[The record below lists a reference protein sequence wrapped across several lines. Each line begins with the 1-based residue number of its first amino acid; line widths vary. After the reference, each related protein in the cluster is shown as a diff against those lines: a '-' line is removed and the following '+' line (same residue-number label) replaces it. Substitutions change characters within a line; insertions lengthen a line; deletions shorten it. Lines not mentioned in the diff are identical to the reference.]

1 MYNYANIIRQ
11 LEAMSPTHQDE
22 FAQRLIEKNSSLAVA
37 MSTKINIAH
46 QDKYYTNTEAMD
58 ESLKTRGH
66 VQ

>member
-1 MYNYANIIRQ
+1 
-11 LEAMSPTHQDE
+11 MSPAHQDE